1 MYESRNW
8 HWQPRVSG
16 TKHGSDTCQGLS
28 AGETATHVENE
39 MISED
44 EKQQIMDSI
53 VRAFDK
59 FAHRQYRNL
68 FAGIPEK
75 KGGMR
80 ETIIEDRFLDMRSI
94 NIDSYMRVLDMRAR
108 SKSAMKRRAILARAV
123 ILSLAKGD
131 FTLSEL
137 GRDTDRC
144 CNDGDSRRSY
154 TDRQQ
159 RRLVR
164 EIHRDMFFEPEPD
177 PEQKRGDRREKR
189 ISSAFSYGG
198 PSRDPAGDRARAFLD
213 AAAKIVPT
221 IAGVGKQRRLALN
234 SILRMAFPKYLEDVM
249 AFRDECRAVFESL
262 GERNDRIDF
271 LREQLVES
279 PLLLDGVYSHL
290 ISILDL
296 TWFRTRANAEK
307 ELLLKPAP
315 QAKYG
320 SDDARKACEMLV
332 SIYEPDLARHLL
344 DISGTA
350 FLQYA
355 RPSAAA
361 YVFME
366 CADMAGNDRNQGA
379 AWQNVA
385 VCHRLK
391 KNFKLALGAMK
402 KALACFEAT
411 GDIYRVC
418 NALQLIGESQWRL
431 GFRDAAMKSFD
442 EVERRG
448 IEMEAEKRWL
458 SQFILG
464 MSFGRLGEM
473 GLRRAHLAKAL
484 KMIPEEDTEAILRV
498 NGLIDYEHPIWS
510 DTVLPPSLR
519 QELDDEVSYIWKT
532 LYEREE

>member
-1 MYESRNW
+1 M
-8 HWQPRVSG
+8 
-16 TKHGSDTCQGLS
+16 S

-44 EKQQIMDSI
+44 EKQQITDSI

-59 FAHRQYRNL
+59 FTHRQYRNL

-80 ETIIEDRFLDMRSI
+80 ATIIEDRFLQTRSI
-94 NIDSYMRVLDMRAR
+94 NIDSYMRVQDMR
-108 SKSAMKRRAILARAV
+108 SKSKPAMKRRAILARAA
-123 ILSLAKGD
+123 ILSLGKGD

-137 GRDTDRC
+137 GRDTDRYG
-144 CNDGDSRRSY
+144 NDGDSRRGY

-164 EIHRDMFFEPEPD
+164 EAHRDMFFEPEPD
-177 PEQKRGDRREKR
+177 PERKRGDRRERR
-189 ISSAFSYGG
+189 ISSAFSEGG
-198 PSRDPAGDRARAFLD
+198 PPRDPAGDLARAFLD
-213 AAAKIVPT
+213 AGAKATLAIS
-221 IAGVGKQRRLALN
+221 GVDKQRRLALN
-234 SILRMAFPKYLEDVM
+234 STLRLAFPKYLEDVM
-249 AFRDECRAVFESL
+249 GFRDECRAVFESL

-279 PLLLDGVYSHL
+279 PLLLDGFYSHL
-290 ISILDL
+290 TSILDL
-296 TWFRTRANAEK
+296 AWFRTRANAEK

-320 SDDARKACEMLV
+320 HDDARKAREMLV
-332 SIYEPDLARHLL
+332 SIYGPDLTRRFL

-350 FLQYA
+350 FLQYD

-366 CADMAGNDRNQGA
+366 CVDMVGNDMNRGA
-379 AWQNVA
+379 VWQNVA

-402 KALACFEAT
+402 MALACFEAA
-411 GDIYRVC
+411 GDTYRVC

-448 IEMEAEKRWL
+448 MEMEAEKRWL
-458 SQFILG
+458 SQYILG

-473 GLRRAHLAKAL
+473 GLRRAHLVKAL
-484 KMIPEEDTEAILRV
+484 KMIPEEDTDAILRV
-498 NGLIDYEHPIWS
+498 NGLIDYEHPISS
-510 DTVLPPSLR
+510 DTVLPRELR
-519 QELDDEVSYIWKT
+519 EELDDGVSRVWKT
-532 LYEREE
+532 LYKREE